1 MRWKKTQLPDIQEKE
16 SNPFENRKVGVSKRV
31 QERAEES
38 KKQYWLGG
46 KKCPG
51 CGDGFVKKSN
61 VEKCNICNLYVH
73 KRKGCTTMSDDRSFT
88 CINCKPL
95 DKKKQEVNSGSFLCK
110 ACGKSFIKKFN
121 FNRHLKTMHDGKNE
135 SQIKDLV
142 TAPVDENIH
151 NPRNTWY

>member
-1 MRWKKTQLPDIQEKE
+1 MEGLLSTGEKEIFPLGMRWKKTQLPDIQEKE
-16 SNPFENRKVGVSKRV
+16 SNPLENRKVGVSKRV

-88 CINCKPL
+88 CVNHL
-95 DKKKQEVNSGSFLCK
+95 TKKN
-110 ACGKSFIKKFN
+110 KKLIVGVSSA
-121 FNRHLKTMHDGKNE
+121 RLVESHLLRSSTLTD
-135 SQIKDLV
+135 
-142 TAPVDENIH
+142 T
-151 NPRNTWY
+151 